1 MRYTI
6 PHRLLGK
13 SMKSLTAVLLTVV
26 TLVTLTG
33 CAVVAGGAAGAG
45 AAGIYAGQITQYYP
59 SAYTPTLS
67 AVQTALARMHCVV
80 LKTDSEGA
88 DTTVIHA
95 RQDHMLVDLTV
106 RNKGLQV
113 TAVTSRFGILGS
125 EKDDVIFHRYVQEA
139 LGQG

>member
-1 MRYTI
+1 
-6 PHRLLGK
+6 
-13 SMKSLTAVLLTVV
+13 MKSLTAVLLAVV
-26 TLVTLTG
+26 TLVTLPLAG

-45 AAGIYAGQITQYYP
+45 AAGIYAGQTTQYYP
-59 SAYTPTLS
+59 SAYTSTLS
-67 AVQTALARMHCVV
+67 AVQTALARMQCVV

-95 RQDHMLVDLTV
+95 RQGHMLVDLTV

-113 TAVTSRFGILGS
+113 TTVTSRFGILGS

>member
-1 MRYTI
+1 
-6 PHRLLGK
+6 
-13 SMKSLTAVLLTVV
+13 MKSLTAVLRVVV
-26 TLVTLTG
+26 TLVTLPLAG

-45 AAGIYAGQITQYYP
+45 AAGIYAGQTTQYYP

-67 AVQTALARMHCVV
+67 AVQTALARMQCVV

-95 RQDHMLVDLTV
+95 RQGHMLVDLTV

-113 TAVTSRFGILGS
+113 TTVTSRFGILGS
-125 EKDDVIFHRYVQEA
+125 EKDDVIFHHYVQEA

>member
-1 MRYTI
+1 
-6 PHRLLGK
+6 
-13 SMKSLTAVLLTVV
+13 MKSLTAVLGVVV
-26 TLVTLTG
+26 TLVTLPLAG

-45 AAGIYAGQITQYYP
+45 AAGIYAGQTTQYYP

-67 AVQTALARMHCVV
+67 AVQTALARMQCVV

-95 RQDHMLVDLTV
+95 RQGHMLVDLTV

-113 TAVTSRFGILGS
+113 TTVTSRFGILGS